1 MNEQLRDDIV
11 TARATNVEI
20 AAHCND
26 MLARLDN
33 LEGSQAAEIRAEVL
47 TIAGELENLSYWL
60 DCVERRIRVEH

>member
-1 MNEQLRDDIV
+1 
-11 TARATNVEI
+11 
-20 AAHCND
+20 